1 MISMELKWEV
11 AERPGE
17 MMAEAAAPAPP
28 HIIIPPVQY
37 SQHFTSS
44 SLSPVS
50 ASLFESINTIQ
61 YNPEGGSSMPPL
73 TSIQLNE
80 EKQQI
85 ANIIKDSA
93 SFNAGDSNSSYSNPV
108 TVKEFYAGK
117 TGSPSYEVSPA
128 PNQPPPSPGTGTSA
142 HVEAMLTTLQPSNP
156 TSLIQDQGFANSSLF
171 SNYSSS
177 SYNHH
182 PQYPAPYYT
191 YSATPVSLKWN

>member
-1 MISMELKWEV
+1 MKRLLGQKHRSC
-11 AERPGE
+11 AEGRCFYFLTSR
-17 MMAEAAAPAPP
+17 AQHAAPAPP

-61 YNPEGGSSMPPL
+61 YNPESGSPMPPL

-93 SFNAGDSNSSYSNPV
+93 SF
-108 TVKEFYAGK
+108 TAGK
-117 TGSPSYEVSPA
+117 
-128 PNQPPPSPGTGTSA
+128 
-142 HVEAMLTTLQPSNP
+142 
-156 TSLIQDQGFANSSLF
+156 
-171 SNYSSS
+171 
-177 SYNHH
+177 
-182 PQYPAPYYT
+182 
-191 YSATPVSLKWN
+191 

>member
-1 MISMELKWEV
+1 MELKWEV

-17 MMAEAAAPAPP
+17 IMTEAAHPAPPP

-93 SFNAGDSNSSYSNPV
+93 SFTAGDSNSSYSNPV

-117 TGSPSYEVSPA
+117 TNSPSSYEVSPA

-142 HVEAMLTTLQPSNP
+142 HVEAMLTTLQPFNP

-177 SYNHH
+177 SYNH
-182 PQYPAPYYT
+182 QGYPAPYYT
-191 YSATPVSLKWN
+191 YSA